1 MGSRSD
7 VDDQDKLSVLEQ
19 VSLKQGGGGVALKGN
34 TNLTQVGVPISLGKT
49 AGPGTGCVIFLG
61 TNRDAAYNDCVLSFY
76 VMIQGREVLFG
87 TFTVDAAHV
96 AANTNIEHRLTGCAA
111 ESWEVRITLF
121 ATVPAAPLQTSIMA
135 FGVENIQTG
144 GQDDGLTFSGSY
156 VGPGAGA
163 TIGFS
168 APPLDE
174 SGTYVVT
181 VEARIESSAVDP
193 VDDTF
198 STEGVFA
205 WKNIAGVVSLVP
217 VVLSAPNT
225 SSDASLAAT
234 TAGVGAGGGLAEVTF
249 ALPGT
254 LDATTHTTVT
264 ISLLPLV
271 TE

>member
-1 MGSRSD
+1 M
-7 VDDQDKLSVLEQ
+7 DDQDKLSVLEQ

-135 FGVENIQTG
+135 FGVENIQGTNPLFLRPSFEYLYFSQTG
-144 GQDDGLTFSGSY
+144 DLPSESETGY
-156 VGPGAGA
+156 MHHN
-163 TIGFS
+163 GF
-168 APPLDE
+168 
-174 SGTYVVT
+174 
-181 VEARIESSAVDP
+181 
-193 VDDTF
+193 F
-198 STEGVFA
+198 
-205 WKNIAGVVSLVP
+205 VS
-217 VVLSAPNT
+217 
-225 SSDASLAAT
+225 
-234 TAGVGAGGGLAEVTF
+234 
-249 ALPGT
+249 
-254 LDATTHTTVT
+254 
-264 ISLLPLV
+264 
-271 TE
+271 